1 MSNRQERRRAERD
14 AKKENRLLNP
24 LIAKMPLIMIQPW
37 SVPVMNTTLPPE
49 ILQKMIDISDSVI
62 DDEKSLSHGHNL
74 AGQIETELLVDHE
87 ILKNA
92 GVYEFFHD
100 VIQQYVIQQKC
111 QQYPYDI
118 ELIQAER
125 WLVNMLSMWVV
136 SQQPNEYN
144 PIHVHTECHLSSVM
158 YLKVP
163 KFEPSKKTH
172 RSSDD
177 GSITFISNGSID
189 TEFSTPT
196 ITITPTVGDF
206 FIFGSKQL
214 HTVYPYRCEEGDPE
228 RRSVSFNAIYETGH
242 DRKLRIDGDSTK
254 GFGPFLADTK
264 GQSNN

>member
-14 AKKENRLLNP
+14 AKKTPQRFEMSISLL
-24 LIAKMPLIMIQPW
+24 QPW
-37 SVPVMNTTLPPE
+37 SVPVIHTKLPPE
-49 ILQKMIDISDSVI
+49 ILNTMIELTDEII
-62 DDEKSLSHGHNL
+62 DDKQSVSHGERL
-74 AGQIETELLVDHE
+74 AGQIDTELLIPHE
-87 ILKNA
+87 LLKQFGMMN
-92 GVYEFFHD
+92 FFTGLARQF
-100 VIQQYVIQQKC
+100 VRTAMIQNHPKDTQSVM
-111 QQYPYDI
+111 D
-118 ELIQAER
+118 AEIFIK
-125 WLVNMLSMWVV
+125 MLSTWVV

-177 GSITFISNGSID
+177 GSITFISNSSID

-254 GFGPFLADTK
+254 GFGPFLTDTK